1 MDLLAWDAY
10 LDSETEGTSE
20 SRRAM
25 LSSMVDAVDGRARI
39 EEIHE
44 MNFLM
49 KGQKRPK
56 VGSILGFRLI
66 LGTDQ
71 MTEQEIEDLVQSL
84 SSTNLECSEKATTV
98 SPMMV
103 LDTPAFL
110 DQIEMMPAS
119 GQLTLN
125 VRFAKGFESRS
136 TKEFDQI
143 KKNETKDTKNMLDIS
158 KPQFMKKYINGGLS
172 DSGVLST
179 PFWYLVKDYNEEE
192 KEVVKG
198 GSAGGSY
205 QISYDLNPIIDG
217 LLEASKGEWWDSIED
232 DAALFPRVVVDC
244 NKKKLEGAVE
254 NPMNWFHHRKEFR
267 DKRVE
272 GDASVEGVLGPIEW
286 AKLRHGSTDDLEDIE
301 YAINKIFDSTP
312 PRIEITNTQG
322 LVLGQEHIMVRE
334 LVLRPW
340 ITREFCNLLHA
351 FLLTAAPRYWLHG
364 KSEIRILHPQSS
376 ITPLR

>member
-110 DQIEMMPAS
+110 HQIEMMPAS

-143 KKNETKDTKNMLDIS
+143 KKNETKDTKNKLDIS
-158 KPQFMKKYINGGLS
+158 KPQFMKKYINSGLS

-192 KEVVKG
+192 KEVMKG

-205 QISYDLNPIIDG
+205 QISYDLNPIIDE
-217 LLEASKGEWWDSIED
+217 LLEASKGEWWDSIEG
-232 DAALFPRVVVDC
+232 DAVLFPRVVVDC
-244 NKKKLEGAVE
+244 NKELKGVVE
-254 NPMNWFHHRKEFR
+254 DPRNWFQHKEEFR

-272 GDASVEGVLGPIEW
+272 GDASVEGVLGPIQW
-286 AKLRHGSTDDLEDIE
+286 ANLRNGSTEDIE
-301 YAINKIFDSTP
+301 DIEDAIKRIYDSAP
-312 PRIEITNTQG
+312 PRMEVTNTHG

-376 ITPLR
+376 ITPPR